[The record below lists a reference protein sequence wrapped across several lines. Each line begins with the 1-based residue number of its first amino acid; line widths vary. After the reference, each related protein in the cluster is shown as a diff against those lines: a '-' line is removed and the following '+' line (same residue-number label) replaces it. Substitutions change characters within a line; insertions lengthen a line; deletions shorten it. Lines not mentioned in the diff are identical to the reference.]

1 MAMQTLF
8 EDSNLTI
15 TYDGDHDWLL
25 TAWRGKRTPEAS
37 KEYCRLLLKKIQSTG
52 STCVLNDS
60 SQDQDGWGEMTRW
73 LGQDFLKNL
82 TANGVSAVAWVLPR
96 NLRARADV
104 NQAMAQADMVMTQ
117 AGTNWPAVDTFT
129 DVEAAYEWLLRT
141 APCR

>member
-8 EDSNLTI
+8 ENSDLTI
-15 TYDGDHDWLL
+15 TYDQDHDWLL

-37 KEYCRLLLKKIQSTG
+37 QHYCQLLLEKIRGTR

-73 LGQDFLKNL
+73 LGQNFFQKL
-82 TANGVSAVAWVLPR
+82 TTSGVSAVAWVLPH

-104 NQAMAQADMVMTQ
+104 HQVMSQ
-117 AGTNWPAVDTFT
+117 AGTNWPTVDTFA
-129 DVEAAYEWLLRT
+129 DVESAYAWLLRA